1 MAGPHGETNEVR
13 GGGFPGRG
21 RSKRIVGRQGYN
33 EYMLS
38 ELKQKDVWEG
48 WVSSETRANY
58 FADMAW
64 RFYQRTQKVL
74 TWVLLLCSSGA
85 AVTVVRDW
93 LPPRMDWVK
102 AVLVLLTAGFSLL
115 SLLQQNQKCS
125 TDCSDLYFRWE
136 RLANEYKALW
146 ADMYSDD
153 AASRLAVLEAKAAD
167 ISKSGIGK
175 VPNRRAAPSKPGK
188 ITVSVPTLKGTNC
201 PSLRNLRNFP
211 FTNIHNIARSYS
223 EQN

>member
-1 MAGPHGETNEVR
+1 
-13 GGGFPGRG
+13 
-21 RSKRIVGRQGYN
+21 
-33 EYMLS
+33 MLS
-38 ELKQKDVWEG
+38 ELHQKDVWEG

-64 RFYQRTQKVL
+64 RYQRTQKVL

-85 AVTVVRDW
+85 AITVVRDW

-102 AVLVLLTAGFSLL
+102 AVLVLLTAGLSFLL
-115 SLLQQNQKCS
+115 LLQQNQKCS

-136 RLANEYKALW
+136 RLGNEYRALW

-153 AASRLAVLEAKAAD
+153 AAARLAVLEAKAAE

-175 VPNRRAAPSKPGK
+175 VPNRRRIMLKWEKHVLEHHGMQ
-188 ITVSVPTLKGTNC
+188 VST
-201 PSLRNLRNFP
+201 
-211 FTNIHNIARSYS
+211 
-223 EQN
+223 